1 MDTYIQN
8 QGIMKTMLHNK
19 GRNSVSELGWDAD
32 YDGKLAHISLGI
44 NENGK
49 IDQYQFQ
56 LDNQDLEQLLS
67 IPSVNQS
74 LDQRLTRD
82 FTKKKNSMFIV
93 VEEPHTKNKV
103 VEPFSSTNLTHLSS
117 PTFSEELMVPL
128 TIQNKNKTTRNSSR
142 KSRRRSRPGTY
153 RVYKIP
159 KRSSKS
165 SRSSRY

>member
-1 MDTYIQN
+1 
-8 QGIMKTMLHNK
+8 MKTMLHNK
-19 GRNSVSELGWDAD
+19 GRDSISEVGWDAD
-32 YDGKLAHISLGI
+32 YDGELAHISLGI

-49 IDQYQFQ
+49 VGQYQFQ

-82 FTKKKNSMFIV
+82 FTKKKTPMFIV

-103 VEPFSSTNLTHLSS
+103 VEPFSSIKNTHLSS

-128 TIQNKNKTTRNSSR
+128 TIQNKKTRRNTYRS
-142 KSRRRSRPGTY
+142 SRRRNKPGTY

-159 KRSSKS
+159 KRSKN
-165 SRSSRY
+165 SRSSSGRY

>member
-1 MDTYIQN
+1 MNKTYMLSKGN
-8 QGIMKTMLHNK
+8 IMVQENGNK
-19 GRNSVSELGWDAD
+19 NELGWDAD

-49 IDQYQFQ
+49 VGQYQFQ

-82 FTKKKNSMFIV
+82 FTKKKNPMFIV

-103 VEPFSSTNLTHLSS
+103 VEPFSSTNMTHLSS

-128 TIQNKNKTTRNSSR
+128 TIQNKKTRRNSGKS
-142 KSRRRSRPGTY
+142 SRRNRNGTY

-159 KRSSKS
+159 KRSKS
-165 SRSSRY
+165 YRSSSTSSRY